1 LYKLHLILK
10 YLRKRRIAWWALAA
24 VTLCTTMVLVVI
36 SVMSGWMQMFR
47 TAYHGLEGDITI
59 SRVSVSGFP
68 HYQEMLEKVRG
79 LDGVRDGGA
88 AMPVIKTYGLI
99 NVWGELQDGVQV
111 EGVNLPLAQHIGN
124 LVQGLQNQKPYLESR
139 LPTLADAADKAA
151 MQKAI
156 DDFPSFDKPH
166 GDDWYRAQMPNA
178 NTRKV
183 NVANWPGIVLGY
195 AIIGL
200 KREKGGAIE
209 RPSFDLNSVWV
220 HLTPLVPS
228 SSGTPDLTN
237 LPVQGFWLVDV
248 SRTGVYQ
255 VDSKTAYVDFDL
267 LQKLL
272 QMDAQPYTQD
282 GQQKFTSARANQIRI
297 NVKPGADLAAVAA
310 KVKQVVDDIRNS
322 YEGVE
327 TQLDPIRV
335 ETWEERQGSFLAAV
349 EHEKVLLLFLFG
361 IISLV
366 AVFLI
371 FCIFYMIV
379 AEKTRDIGI
388 LKSIG
393 ASSGGVAMIFLGY
406 GLVIGIIGGALGL
419 MFGYLVIHNINAI
432 HEWLGQQFHIVVW
445 DPKTYLFDTIP
456 NQISAENAIWI
467 VSIAVVSSVLGAT
480 LPALRAA
487 RLQPVESLRW
497 E

>member
-1 LYKLHLILK
+1 MYKLHLILK

-36 SVMSGWMQMFR
+36 SVMSGWMSMFR
-47 TAYHGLEGDITI
+47 TAYHGLEGDITV

-68 HYQEMLEKVRG
+68 HYQEMLDDIRR
-79 LDGVRDGGA
+79 LDGVDA

-99 NVWGELQDGVQV
+99 NVWGQLQDGVQV
-111 EGVNLPLAQHIGN
+111 EGVGLAQANKIGN
-124 LVQGLQNQKPYLESR
+124 LVQGLQDQEPYLR
-139 LPTLADAADKAA
+139 DKLATLADPADKAA

-156 DDFPSFDKPH
+156 DDFPSFDKPRS
-166 GDDWYRAQMPNA
+166 DDWYRAHMPHA
-178 NTRKV
+178 DTRKV
-183 NVANWPGIVLGY
+183 NVANWPGIILGY

-200 KREKGGAIE
+200 QREKGGAIE
-209 RPSFDLNSVWV
+209 RPSFDLNGVWV

-228 SSGTPDLTN
+228 SGSMPDLSN
-237 LPVQGFWLVDV
+237 LPVQGFWLVNV

-255 VDSKTAYVDFDL
+255 VDSKTAYVDFEL

-272 QMDAQPYTQD
+272 QMDPQPYTQD
-282 GQQKFTSARANQIRI
+282 GQQKLTSARANQIRI
-297 NVKPGADLAAVAA
+297 NIKPGADLLKMAG
-310 KVKQVVDDIRNS
+310 KVQEVVDAARNR
-322 YEGVE
+322 YEDMQ
-327 TQLDPIRV
+327 TQLDPVKV
-335 ETWEERQGSFLAAV
+335 ETWEQRQGSFLNAV

-406 GLVIGIIGGALGL
+406 GLVIGIVGGGLGL
-419 MFGYLVIHNINAI
+419 LFGFLVVHNINGI
-432 HEWLGQQFHIVVW
+432 HEWLGRTFHIVVW

-467 VSIAVVSSVLGAT
+467 VSIAVVSSVLGAI
-480 LPALRAA
+480 LPAMRAA